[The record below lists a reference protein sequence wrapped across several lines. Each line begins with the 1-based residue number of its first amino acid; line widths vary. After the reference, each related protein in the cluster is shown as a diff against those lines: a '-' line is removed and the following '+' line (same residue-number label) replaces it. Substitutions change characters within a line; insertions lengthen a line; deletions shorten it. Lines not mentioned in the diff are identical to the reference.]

1 MNQQKAKRLAA
12 DPYLLE
18 VEPAARALI
27 EFLTCTDAYEFGCE
41 TVQGCGFTKVSI
53 LAVNSRYK
61 SYKISNTGTAV
72 AENGMLCTR
81 GFVIRAVDGKL
92 TAEYSCSE
100 LNEEDFPK
108 IASALQTLFAE
119 MRSHAGNRILEAR
132 PPKRKQ
138 KENEKEKTEYFTGYE
153 SHPDEMGD
161 AAIVEFLENVRM
173 KALACDQRV
182 LDCNATCQH
191 RMEAKLYLEGCR
203 GAVQER
209 KIQTALWMTG
219 GVRILVKRDE
229 EIKEFYKGYSN
240 LGGAEV
246 LSEMERDIAAAVSG
260 ALELL
265 DSTPVPPGEY
275 DCICAPD
282 VTGLIVHEAFGHGV
296 EMDMFVKKRA
306 LAEQYIGKR
315 VASPLVTMHDGAC
328 AADQT
333 ASYLFDDE
341 GTAAHDTVII
351 EKGILKRGISD
362 LRSAGA
368 LGTQPTGNGRRES
381 YKRKAYTRMTNTFF
395 EPGKDTVP
403 DMIASISYG
412 FLLENASSG
421 MEDPKNWGI
430 QCMVDVA
437 REIRDGKL
445 TGKILSPVILTGYVP
460 DLLQSISMISD
471 GMQLYGGGMCGKGYK
486 EWVKV
491 SDGGPYIKARIRLG

>member
-1 MNQQKAKRLAA
+1 MTQQKSKQLAA

-18 VEPAARALI
+18 VEPTARALI
-27 EFLTCTDAYEFGCE
+27 AFLTCADAYEFGCE
-41 TVQGCGFTKVSI
+41 TVQGCGFSEASI
-53 LAVNSRYK
+53 LAVNSKYK
-61 SYKISNTGTAV
+61 SFKISNTGTAI

-81 GFVIRAVDGKL
+81 GFVIRAVVGKL

-119 MRSHAGNRILEAR
+119 MRNRAENRIL
-132 PPKRKQ
+132 PVQPSKRSH
-138 KENEKEKTEYFTGYE
+138 KEKKEYFTSYE
-153 SHPDEMGD
+153 IHPAEMGD
-161 AAIVEFLENVRM
+161 AAIVEFLENVRN

-182 LDCNATCQH
+182 LDCNVACQY
-191 RMEAKLYLEGCR
+191 RMEAKLYLQG
-203 GAVQER
+203 GQGSAQDR
-209 KIQTALWMTG
+209 KLQTALWMTG
-219 GVRILVKRDE
+219 SVRILVKRDE

-246 LSEMERDIAAAVSG
+246 LSEMEQDITAAVSG

-265 DSTPVPPGEY
+265 DSEPVPPGEY

-333 ASYLFDDE
+333 ASFLFDDE

-395 EPGKDTVP
+395 EPGNDTVP

-437 REIRDGKL
+437 REIRNGKL
-445 TGKILSPVILTGYVP
+445 TGKIFSPVILTGYVP
-460 DLLQSISMISD
+460 DLLQSISMMSD